1 MPYADI
7 NGIRLNYSSEG
18 KGVPMILLTGFSN
31 DIGFWKKA
39 VDMLSDRYEVIC
51 LDNRGAGKTVYKG
64 GFSMDDL
71 GDDVVSLME
80 HLNISRAHILG
91 WSMGSHIAQNVA
103 IRYPKKVATLTLVSS
118 YHFRPAR
125 SSHILR
131 SMINAVDEGM
141 PSEFFSHVLIG
152 LCNSES
158 FFERK
163 EKNNTPVKPVRLP
176 NADSLKAQL
185 DAVDGYDTTKTAS
198 SISCPTL
205 SIHGTEDIMV
215 DCKFGDALAESIK
228 DCKILRVEGA
238 GHVIDPRSYIPTF
251 IDHVDGNPF

>member
-1 MPYADI
+1 MPYADV

-18 KGVPMILLTGFSN
+18 KGVPIILLTGFSN

-39 VDMLSDRYEVIC
+39 TDMLSDKYNIIC
-51 LDNRGAGKTVYKG
+51 LDNRGAGKTVYEGK
-64 GFSMDDL
+64 FSMDDL
-71 GDDVVSLME
+71 GDDVVSLLE
-80 HLNISRAHILG
+80 HLNIPSAHILG

-103 IRYPKKVATLTLVSS
+103 IRYPEKVTTLTLISS

-131 SMINAVDEGM
+131 SMINALDRGM
-141 PSEFFSHVLIG
+141 PPEFFSHVLIG
-152 LCNSES
+152 LCNSET

-163 EKNNTPVKPVRLP
+163 EKCNTPVKPVKLP
-176 NADSLKAQL
+176 NVGSLKAQL

-215 DCKFGDALAESIK
+215 DCKFGDALAGSIK
-228 DCKILRVEGA
+228 NCKILRVEGA
-238 GHVIDPRSYIPTF
+238 GHVIDPGSYMSTF
-251 IDHVDGNPF
+251 IDHVEEQSP